1 MGAAPKIFQSLY
13 PAIAAVILLVALAG
27 CQSGNLSPSGVGT
40 VAVAEM
46 KSPEGDDMGMV
57 TMKQGPN
64 GVLVSADVT
73 GLAPG
78 AHGFH
83 IHAIG
88 KCSPDFSAAGG
99 HFAPEEK
106 GHGYM
111 HPDGDHAG
119 DMPNIYAA
127 SDGTAKA
134 DVFTNEVTLA
144 TGPTNSLMDD
154 DGSAIIIHEKG
165 DAYTEDSGTA
175 GKRISCGVI
184 ALLR

>member
-1 MGAAPKIFQSLY
+1 MAPYILRPLY
-13 PAIAAVILLVALAG
+13 PSIAAVILLVTLAG

-46 KSPEGDDMGMV
+46 KSPEGDEMGMV
-57 TMKQGPN
+57 TMRQGPN

-83 IHAIG
+83 IHEIG
-88 KCSPDFSAAGG
+88 DCTPDFSAAGG
-99 HFAPEEK
+99 HFAPGGK

-127 SDGTAKA
+127 ADGTAKA
-134 DVFTNEVTLA
+134 DVFADAVTLA
-144 TGPTNSLMDD
+144 SGPDNSLMDD
-154 DGSAIIIHEKG
+154 DGSAIIIHEKA

-184 ALLR
+184 ALLK